1 MIRPRTIGASVIL
14 AAALTFGVSPGLAL
28 AVDPPVA
35 TGSVLLDPAA
45 RSLNLSGVQN
55 ARDAGGYRTTD
66 GHVVRTG
73 LVFRTAALGS
83 ATTADIASLA
93 THNVVS
99 VHDLRTGYEQLLAG
113 ADKIP
118 AGATQHHDDVLGGLS
133 PLSGLSTAS
142 SAANAYPQF
151 ITAPGANAGF
161 ADVIRDIAYN
171 NGGVLFHCTAGKDR
185 TGWTGAVLLTLLGV
199 DKDTVYYD
207 FMLSSY
213 YRNAAAGDVNNGV
226 TTAELD
232 SAFAQANT
240 TYGSFANYVSNGLG
254 LTAADIAALKAKMLA

>member
-1 MIRPRTIGASVIL
+1 MIRPRTIGATVVL

-35 TGSVLLDPAA
+35 TANVLLDPAA

-66 GHVVRTG
+66 GHTVRTG
-73 LVFRTAALGS
+73 LVYRTAALGS
-83 ATTADIASLA
+83 ATTADVTALA
-93 THNVVS
+93 AHNVVS
-99 VHDLRTGYEQLLAG
+99 VHDLRTSYEQLLAG
-113 ADKIP
+113 SDKIP
-118 AGATQHHDDVLGGLS
+118 AGATEHHDDILGGLPPTS
-133 PLSGLSTAS
+133 LLTSGS
-142 SAANAYPQF
+142 SAASVYPEF

-161 ADVIRDIAYN
+161 AAVIRDIAYN

-185 TGWTGAVLLTLLGV
+185 TGWAGAVLLTLLGV

-213 YRNAAAGDVNNGV
+213 YRDAAPGDVNNGV
-226 TTAELD
+226 TAAELD
-232 SAFAQANT
+232 SAFAQANKS
-240 TYGSFANYVSNGLG
+240 YGSFANYVSNGLG
-254 LTAADIAALKAKMLA
+254 LTAADIAALKAKLLA